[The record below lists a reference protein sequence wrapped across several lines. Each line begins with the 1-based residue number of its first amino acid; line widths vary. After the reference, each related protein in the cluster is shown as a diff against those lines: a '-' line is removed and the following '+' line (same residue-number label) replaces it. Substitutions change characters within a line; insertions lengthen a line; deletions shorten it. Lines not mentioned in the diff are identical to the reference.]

1 LEEKVLKTTGDRLV
15 LMLRLDT
22 GTPLDNLVD
31 QLQAEPGVLQAQKD
45 FAYMTMADST
55 KALFSSAT
63 VMSASLGDPLNA
75 FNYGPG
81 MTGSDRLQ
89 QRYRGDLVQVAVI
102 DTGIDT
108 THPELLNTVIHQQDY
123 TGHGYTADAHGTA
136 VAAII
141 AAARNNGVGAS
152 GVAPEVKILSF
163 KACHPRQS
171 NGLAAQCWSSS
182 IIEALDDALSRDIP
196 LINMSLGGPP
206 SPLLQRMLE
215 VAAQRGQL
223 VLAAA
228 GNGGPNARPV
238 YPAALPESLAV
249 TAVGTDRRLYRQANR
264 GDYIDVAAPGV
275 DIITAGPRQGSVTMI
290 LIDALRP

>member
-1 LEEKVLKTTGDRLV
+1 
-15 LMLRLDT
+15 
-22 GTPLDNLVD
+22 
-31 QLQAEPGVLQAQKD
+31 
-45 FAYMTMADST
+45 
-55 KALFSSAT
+55 
-63 VMSASLGDPLNA
+63 
-75 FNYGPG
+75 

-102 DTGIDT
+102 DTGIDS

-215 VAAQRGQL
+215 VAAQRGKL

-275 DIITAGPRQGSVTMI
+275 DIITAGPGQGQPVVSGTSMATAHATGVAALLLQADPKLAPMI
-290 LIDALRP
+290 LREVLESSSDDLGDSGQDPLFGRGLLNACKGASRVADVSILCGGAL